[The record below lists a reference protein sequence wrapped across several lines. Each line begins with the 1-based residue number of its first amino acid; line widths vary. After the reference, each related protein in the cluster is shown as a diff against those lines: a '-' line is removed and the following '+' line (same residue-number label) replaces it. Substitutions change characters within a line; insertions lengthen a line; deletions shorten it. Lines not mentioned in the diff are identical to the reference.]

1 MHYYLIIALKVF
13 CLYHIYKNHKPYYW
27 FFVIFLIPIA
37 GALFYII
44 TQVLTSRDVDSI
56 QKEITSIV
64 NPTKKIKDLEK
75 RIEFTDTYANRMDL
89 ADAYFEIKAYQ
100 NAIVNYKKTLEDKVQ
115 NATYTHQQLIL
126 CYFEL
131 NDFEKVIFHT
141 EEIKNTSEF
150 KGSVSQFYYGLALRE
165 LGETEKAEQQLKEID
180 RPYSNYKERL
190 ELAKFYLENDR
201 EEEGKSLL
209 EEISNESQY
218 MTKPNRR
225 LFRQTINEVEQI
237 LKTFK

>member
-1 MHYYLIIALKVF
+1 
-13 CLYHIYKNHKPYYW
+13 
-27 FFVIFLIPIA
+27 
-37 GALFYII
+37 
-44 TQVLTSRDVDSI
+44 
-56 QKEITSIV
+56 
-64 NPTKKIKDLEK
+64 
-75 RIEFTDTYANRMDL
+75 MDL

-100 NAIVNYKKTLEDKVQ
+100 NAILNYKKTLEDKVQ

-141 EEIKNTSEF
+141 EEIKSTSEV
-150 KGSVSQFYYGLALRE
+150 KGSVFQFYYGLALRE

-201 EEEGKSLL
+201 SEAGK
-209 EEISNESQY
+209 EILTDISSEAQH
-218 MTKPNRR
+218 MTKQNRR